1 MTGFILKTALA
12 IEAIG
17 ALVLALRFCPEFGL
31 GKGIWYGIFHAVS
44 AFCNAG
50 FDLMGDKAAFSS
62 LTDYTGDPVINA
74 AVCLLIVLGGPG
86 LSRLAGRRR
95 PPLAR
100 ESVPPAE
107 QARPEHHGSSAGG
120 GGLFYGLYEFA
131 QAQWAWT

>member
-1 MTGFILKTALA
+1 M
-12 IEAIG
+12 
-17 ALVLALRFCPEFGL
+17 

-86 LSRLAGRRR
+86 LSRLAGRR
-95 PPLAR
+95 PPTLAR
-100 ESVPPAE
+100 ERYRLQSKLVLSTTALLLVGGR
-107 QARPEHHGSSAGG
+107 AVLRPV
-120 GGLFYGLYEFA
+120 
-131 QAQWAWT
+131 